1 MNRLCEH
8 SKNCRSTQLVVGEV
22 FEHVCTETK
31 DGQLVQCGDASK
43 ELHDEDLVVKRKA
56 GVKVL
61 HMS

>member
-1 MNRLCEH
+1 M
-8 SKNCRSTQLVVGEV
+8 VGEV

-43 ELHDEDLVVKRKA
+43 KLHDEDLVAKRKA

-61 HMS
+61 QYVVEIFAKRLGVLR